1 MIQSGKRFL
10 SLLSLGLSLGLIL
23 SVSET
28 VAQDTP
34 TRTLIVN
41 GQMLDAGVVLVQG
54 RSYVDIEGL
63 AEGMGGSVTFE
74 ANQISLTIPGPPPSE
89 AAQTPPASEA
99 AQTPPASEAP
109 QTPPPSTAPQTPEG
123 MSKDFQKIAV
133 FTLAEMREW
142 KGAISTVV
150 TSGIPVVGTWSQ
162 DYHDRGEADLM
173 QAALAASTEPD
184 RQALQLLQQQLTRLS
199 EWADTVLGER
209 EALNADRTIDPN
221 SLQKDQSLAKISKC
235 GQFLSSMIVS
245 GTFSDDSSCY

>member
-10 SLLSLGLSLGLIL
+10 SLLSLGLIL

-28 VAQDTP
+28 IAQDTP

-41 GQMLDAGVVLVQG
+41 GQTLDAGVVLVQG

-89 AAQTPPASEA
+89 AAQT
-99 AQTPPASEAP
+99 QPASEAP
-109 QTPPPSTAPQTPEG
+109 QTPPPSTAPQNPEG

-209 EALNADRTIDPN
+209 EALNADRTINPN
-221 SLQKDQSLAKISKC
+221 SLQNDQSLAKISKC

-245 GTFSDDSSCY
+245 GTFSNDSSCY

>member
-41 GQMLDAGVVLVQG
+41 GQALDAGVVLVEG

-74 ANQISLTIPGPPPSE
+74 ANQISLTIPGPPPS
-89 AAQTPPASEA
+89 AAPETPSPSA
-99 AQTPPASEAP
+99 APE
-109 QTPPPSTAPQTPEG
+109 TPPPSTVPQTPEG
-123 MSKDFQKIAV
+123 MSKEFQKIAV

-184 RQALQLLQQQLTRLS
+184 RQALQLLQQEFALLAK
-199 EWADTVLGER
+199 WADTVLGER

-221 SLQKDQSLAKISKC
+221 SLRNDQSLAKISKC

>member
-1 MIQSGKRFL
+1 MNQSGKCFL
-10 SLLSLGLSLGLIL
+10 SLLSLGLIL

-34 TRTLIVN
+34 SRTLIVN
-41 GQMLDAGVVLVQG
+41 GQTLDAGVVLVQG

-74 ANQISLTIPGPPPSE
+74 ANQISLTIPGPPPS
-89 AAQTPPASEA
+89 AALQTPPPSA
-99 AQTPPASEAP
+99 AP

-123 MSKDFQKIAV
+123 LSKDFQKIAV

-173 QAALAASTEPD
+173 QAALAVSTEPD
-184 RQALQLLQQQLTRLS
+184 RQALQLLQQQFTRLS

-209 EALNADRTIDPN
+209 EALNADRTINPN
-221 SLQKDQSLAKISKC
+221 SLQNDQSLAKISQC

-245 GTFSDDSSCY
+245 GTFSNDSSCY

>member
-34 TRTLIVN
+34 SRTLIVN
-41 GQMLDAGVVLVQG
+41 GQTLDAGVILVEG

-74 ANQISLTIPGPPPSE
+74 ANQISLTIPGPPPS
-89 AAQTPPASEA
+89 A
-99 AQTPPASEAP
+99 AP
-109 QTPPPSTAPQTPEG
+109 QTPPSSTVPQTPEG

-142 KGAISTVV
+142 KGAIGGVV

-184 RQALQLLQQQLTRLS
+184 RQALQLLQQQFTRLT

-221 SLQKDQSLAKISKC
+221 SLQKDQSLAKISQC

-245 GTFSDDSSCY
+245 GTFSNDSSCY

>member
-1 MIQSGKRFL
+1 MIQSGKCFL
-10 SLLSLGLSLGLIL
+10 SLLSLGLIL

-34 TRTLIVN
+34 TRALIVN
-41 GQMLDAGVVLVQG
+41 GQTLDAGVILVEG

-63 AEGMGGSVTFE
+63 AEGLGGSVTFE
-74 ANQISLTIPGPPPSE
+74 ANQISLTIPGPPPL
-89 AAQTPPASEA
+89 
-99 AQTPPASEAP
+99 EAP
-109 QTPPPSTAPQTPEG
+109 QTLPLSAAPETPPRSTAPQTPEG

-133 FTLAEMREW
+133 VALAEMREW
-142 KGAISTVV
+142 KGAIGSVV

-162 DYHDRGEADLM
+162 DYHDRIEADLM

-184 RQALQLLQQQLTRLS
+184 GQALQLLQQQLARLS

-209 EALNADRTIDPN
+209 EALNADRTINPN
-221 SLQKDQSLAKISKC
+221 SLQNDQSLAKISKC